1 MSKPLI
7 ALRNKISRQAYEV
20 PADEADQIL
29 AHPVWGKINEVVRT
43 AKPEVLHAPPSDA
56 SDEKVTVQKG
66 ETIVAKKDVITFGDK
81 ANSKKDDA

>member
-29 AHPVWGKINEVVRT
+29 AHPVWGKVNEVVRT
-43 AKPEVLHAPPSDA
+43 AKPEVLHATGDDEPSDDQSTSYA
-56 SDEKVTVQKG
+56 DVSTQPTPTPLALKSNK
-66 ETIVAKKDVITFGDK
+66 KKDN
-81 ANSKKDDA
+81 A

>member
-7 ALRNKISRQAYEV
+7 ALRNIISRQAYEV

-43 AKPEVLHAPPSDA
+43 AKPEVLHDA
-56 SDEKVTVQKG
+56 KEKGDEEAKVTPKTVASKA
-66 ETIVAKKDVITFGDK
+66 ET
-81 ANSKKDDA
+81 KKDDA

>member
-43 AKPEVLHAPPSDA
+43 AKPEVLHATPEVDDSEFSKEA
-56 SDEKVTVQKG
+56 EKPT
-66 ETIVAKKDVITFGDK
+66 AKMIANK
-81 ANSKKDDA
+81 ADSKKDNA